1 MPSIEFENSTLFY
14 DEQNPNQKE
23 ETILFLHGAA
33 GNHMSWWQQMPH
45 FRERYR
51 CLALDQRGFGRS
63 TDPDGLGYS
72 RFVDDVEFLLDSLS
86 ISNCTLVAQSMG
98 GISALGFSVGNP
110 ERVNALVMADTW
122 GFFDWNS
129 LNIKYRDFRSQHPD
143 SKVPLVHRALARDFQ
158 TNNPEK
164 TFLYQQIQALNP
176 PRQDANSDTLHG
188 QYDQPSKED
197 VEGLS
202 VPVLFVAGNED
213 TLTPPEFIKEVH
225 QLIVGSQFILVP
237 DCGHSV
243 YFEAPEV
250 FNSIVDDFLHE
261 QFGDK

>member
-1 MPSIEFENSTLFY
+1 MPSIEFEGSTLFY

-45 FRERYR
+45 FRERFR

-63 TDPDGLGYS
+63 TDPNNLGFT

-86 ISNCTLVAQSMG
+86 IDTCTLIAQSMG
-98 GISALGFSVGNP
+98 GISALGFTVRNP

-122 GFFDWNS
+122 GFFDWEY
-129 LNIKYRDFRSQHPD
+129 LNTKYREFRSQQPD
-143 SKVPLVHRALARDFQ
+143 AKDPLVHRALAKNFQ
-158 TNNPEK
+158 TNNSEK

-176 PRQDANSDTLHG
+176 ERPDINIETSYG
-188 QYDQPSKED
+188 QPSKDD

-202 VPVLFVAGNED
+202 TPALFIVGNED
-213 TLTPPEFIKEVH
+213 TLTPPEIIKEVH
-225 QLIVGSQFILVP
+225 QLISGSQFALVP

-250 FNSIVDDFLHE
+250 FNNIIDNFLNE
-261 QFGDK
+261 QFGAD